1 MIKNLF
7 IFFIVFLVLA
17 LSLEIFFIEKHHINY
32 FRDGVRNVE
41 EVLSLWEEH

>member
-17 LSLEIFFIEKHHINY
+17 LSLEIFFIEKYHINY